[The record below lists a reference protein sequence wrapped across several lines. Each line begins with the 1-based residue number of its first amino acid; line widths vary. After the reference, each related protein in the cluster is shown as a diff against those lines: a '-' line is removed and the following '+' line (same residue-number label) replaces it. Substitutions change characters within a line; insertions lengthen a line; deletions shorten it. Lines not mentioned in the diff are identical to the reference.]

1 MSMDL
6 YTQNISLTQKAKFWT
21 NYISALK
28 GKCCSSIAPASPLLP
43 RPGDSLRCR
52 GGREPSLVSLRLGDR
67 PGRGPGPEEG
77 DREDWGP
84 DVVQE
89 ETRHTP
95 DPRDS
100 SGSRPVKTNIR
111 QQRNVY
117 LTKYFTGS
125 STEDLPTTPFILR
138 FTELSKPGLPG
149 FLKKNLQYYQ
159 ASSIDTEEFQN
170 MRRTNDKTDSD

>member
-6 YTQNISLTQKAKFWT
+6 YTQNISLTQKARFWS

-28 GKCCSSIAPASPLLP
+28 GKCCSSIVPASPLLP

-52 GGREPSLVSLRLGDR
+52 GGGEPCLVSLRLGDR
-67 PGRGPGPEEG
+67 PRRGQGPQEG

-89 ETRHTP
+89 ETRNPP
-95 DPRDS
+95 DPRDPP
-100 SGSRPVKTNIR
+100 GSRPVNTRQQPNIFFTNI
-111 QQRNVY
+111 
-117 LTKYFTGS
+117 LTGF

-138 FTELSKPGLPG
+138 FMELSKPELPG
-149 FLKKNLQYYQ
+149 FLKKN
-159 ASSIDTEEFQN
+159 
-170 MRRTNDKTDSD
+170 